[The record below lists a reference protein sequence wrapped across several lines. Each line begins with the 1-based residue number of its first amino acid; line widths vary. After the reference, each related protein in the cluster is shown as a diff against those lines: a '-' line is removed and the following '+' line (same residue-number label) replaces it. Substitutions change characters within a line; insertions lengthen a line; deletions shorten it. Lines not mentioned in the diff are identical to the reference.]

1 MDSYKFLPEQELL
14 HLLRKDD
21 QEAFEEIYRRYYPKL
36 RGYVLKFVKVPHH
49 AEDIVQDAFLKIWE
63 IRNSI
68 NPEKFFSGY
77 LFTITRNL
85 VFKFLKFASN
95 YTDVLDEVLISV
107 FPGNV
112 ENENL
117 LEWKELGEEIQQA
130 IQNLSPKRREV
141 FLLCKEEDM
150 SYEDVSKM
158 LGISRNTIKEHMV
171 LAMKSIKSYLK
182 SRSLYIFL
190 SCSIIF
196 SWNS

>member
-1 MDSYKFLPEQELL
+1 MDSYKFLPEEELL

-85 VFKFLKFASN
+85 VFKFLKLASN
-95 YTDVLDEVLISV
+95 NTDVLDEVLISV

-112 ENENL
+112 ESENL

-196 SWNS
+196 S